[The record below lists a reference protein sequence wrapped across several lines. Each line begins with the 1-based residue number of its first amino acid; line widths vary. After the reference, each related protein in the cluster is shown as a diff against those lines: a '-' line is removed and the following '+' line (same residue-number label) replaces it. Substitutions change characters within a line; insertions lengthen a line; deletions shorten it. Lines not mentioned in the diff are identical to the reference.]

1 MNHNQQYP
9 SAVFDVDLYHFEKE
23 VLEASYDKP
32 VLVDL
37 WADWCSPCIVL
48 APILYKVVNEYKG
61 EVLLAKVEVDEDENM
76 KLAGRYAVRGFPTV
90 ILFKDAQEVARF
102 SGAKPL
108 AFLRKFIDE
117 HIALGQ

>member
-1 MNHNQQYP
+1 MNHNHQYP

-48 APILYKVVNEYKG
+48 APILNKVINEYKG

-76 KLAGRYAVRGFPTV
+76 KLAGRFAVRGFPTI

-117 HIALGQ
+117 HIVLGQ